1 MQSDVKQ
8 WNGMKCKT
16 INELWSDLQCSAET
30 KRCTHMCAFLTFS
43 ASPGNGPYETVR
55 PISGTPTKDSGSRS
69 GAIFFPW
76 WTCRRHKQSTRIHF
90 AVTIIGCSLSYRLC
104 ICNLYYVDI
113 IYNFFVL
120 LIAMKKEA
128 NVSQQFYKKF
138 LTKILISWSRY
149 KTRGSLLTMEALLSR
164 GNYRPLFY

>member
-1 MQSDVKQ
+1 
-8 WNGMKCKT
+8 MKWLT
-16 INELWSDLQCSAET
+16 VQCWDKKVHTHVCVFNLFGKPWKWPLRNSPSHIPHSN
-30 KRCTHMCAFLTFS
+30 KRIWFQ
-43 ASPGNGPYETVR
+43 
-55 PISGTPTKDSGSRS
+55 KS

-76 WTCRRHKQSTRIHF
+76 WTCRSHKQSTRIHF